1 MCIYIHRSNKSM
13 EDIAL
18 QHDAVHHY
26 YLQKLSQ
33 GEFSNMEKALAYFA
47 SQYECYSAWFPKYL
61 QEVIDKLSHPSH
73 KAHLMGNLA
82 EEKGHLHEDDLKTI
96 RALGIDDEWVLG
108 IPHPTLFHQ
117 FKIAISSGQ
126 TFEMNKAVENW
137 RNSFLA
143 YLENCSEA
151 EAVGA
156 IGLGT
161 ESVVKH
167 IYRPIIESIS
177 VHTELTLR
185 DYVFFPLH
193 TEVDDEH
200 GKVLLAIANEL
211 ASQSEENARLVRKG
225 MQTALD
231 LRAEFWQNLENETTR
246 ILQ

>member
-1 MCIYIHRSNKSM
+1 M

-18 QHDAVHHY
+18 QHDAVHHS

-47 SQYECYSAWFPKYL
+47 SQYEGYSLWFPKYL
-61 QEVIDKLSHPSH
+61 QAVIDKLSNPSH
-73 KAHLMGNLA
+73 KSHLLENLA
-82 EEKGHLHEDDLKTI
+82 EEKGQLGKEDMKAI
-96 RALGIDDEWVLG
+96 RALGIEDSWVVG
-108 IPHPTLFHQ
+108 IPHPILFQQ
-117 FKIAISSGQ
+117 FKKAIC
-126 TFEMNKAVENW
+126 TNYNFEMNEAVLRW
-137 RNSFLA
+137 RTSFLN
-143 YLENCSEA
+143 YLDNCTEE

-167 IYRPIIESIS
+167 IYRPLIESLAM
-177 VHTELTLR
+177 HTSLTLQ

-211 ASQSEENARLVRKG
+211 ASQSEENARLVQKG

>member
-1 MCIYIHRSNKSM
+1 M
-13 EDIAL
+13 EDVAL
-18 QHDAVHHY
+18 QHDAVHHS

-33 GEFSNMEKALAYFA
+33 GEFSDMKKALAYFA
-47 SQYECYSAWFPKYL
+47 CQYEFYSAWFPKYL

-73 KAHLMGNLA
+73 KAHLMENLA
-82 EEKGHLHEDDLKTI
+82 EEKGQLHEDDLKAI
-96 RALGIDDEWVLG
+96 RAMGIDDEWVIG

-117 FKIAISSGQ
+117 FKTAICSDQ
-126 TFEMNKAVENW
+126 TFEMNEAVGNW

-167 IYRPIIESIS
+167 VYRPIIESIS
-177 VHTELTLR
+177 LHTELTLR

-211 ASQSEENARLVRKG
+211 ASQSEENAKLVRKG
-225 MQTALD
+225 METALD
-231 LRAEFWQNLENETTR
+231 LRAEFWQNLENETIR

>member
-1 MCIYIHRSNKSM
+1 M

-18 QHDAVHHY
+18 QHKAVHHS

-33 GEFSNMEKALAYFA
+33 GEFSDMKKALAYFA
-47 SQYECYSAWFPKYL
+47 SQYECYSAWFPNYL
-61 QEVIDKLSHPSH
+61 HAVIDKLSSPSH
-73 KAHLMGNLA
+73 RAHLLENLE
-82 EEKGHLHEDDLKTI
+82 EEKGHLPENDLKAI
-96 RALGIDDEWVLG
+96 RAMGIDDEWVLG
-108 IPHPTLFHQ
+108 IPHPTLFHR
-117 FKIAISSGQ
+117 FKIAISSGLE
-126 TFEMNKAVENW
+126 FNMNEAVETW
-137 RNSFLA
+137 RNSFLV

-177 VHTELTLR
+177 VHTELTIR

-200 GKVLLAIANEL
+200 GKVLLAIANDL
-211 ASQSEENARLVRKG
+211 ASQSKENAQLVRKG
-225 MQTALD
+225 METALD
-231 LRAEFWQNLENETTR
+231 LRAEFWTKLELETNA
-246 ILQ
+246 L

>member
-1 MCIYIHRSNKSM
+1 M

-18 QHDAVHHY
+18 QHDAVHHS

-47 SQYECYSAWFPKYL
+47 SQYEGYSVWFPKYL
-61 QEVIDKLSHPSH
+61 QAVIDKLSNPSH
-73 KAHLMGNLA
+73 KSHLLENLA
-82 EEKGHLHEDDLKTI
+82 EEKGQLGEDDLKAI
-96 RALGIDDEWVLG
+96 RALGIEDSWVVG
-108 IPHPTLFHQ
+108 IPHPILFQQ
-117 FKIAISSGQ
+117 FKKVICKNYN
-126 TFEMNKAVENW
+126 FEMNEAVLSW
-137 RNSFLA
+137 RTSFLN
-143 YLENCSEA
+143 YLDNCTEE

-167 IYRPIIESIS
+167 IYRPLIESLAM
-177 VHTELTLR
+177 HTSLTLQ

-211 ASQSEENARLVRKG
+211 ASQSEENAKLVRKG
-225 MQTALD
+225 METALD
-231 LRAEFWQNLENETTR
+231 LRAVFWTKLELETNA
-246 ILQ
+246 L